1 MKKESI
7 TKKKIK
13 KQALEL
19 FNENDTFSIST
30 NHIAIAAKISSGNLY
45 YHYKNKEE
53 IIIDIYQDMIEKFEE
68 LNSFEK
74 IINSKT
80 PLEELSNLYD
90 LYLDIFWEYR
100 FIMRDSSVLICTL
113 PKLKEIFIQRQN
125 LRISQ
130 IKGLIEYF
138 ISKDIF
144 RQMDEDEILLCAKL
158 NWFISTYWQNYIS
171 INEEITKESF
181 KEAKDVIFKININ
194 PFLKYNDLNRKNK

>member
-144 RQMDEDEILLCAKL
+144 RQMDDDEILLCAKL

>member
-19 FNENDTFSIST
+19 FNKNDAFSIST
-30 NHIAIAAKISSGNLY
+30 NHIAKALKISSGNLY
-45 YHYKNKEE
+45 YHYKNKED
-53 IIIDIYQDMIEKFEE
+53 IILDIYQDMIGKFEE

-74 IINSKT
+74 ILNSKT

-125 LRISQ
+125 IRIAQ
-130 IKGLIEYF
+130 IKSLIEYF

-194 PFLKYNDLNRKNK
+194 PFLKNNNL

>member
-19 FNENDTFSIST
+19 FNENDTISITT
-30 NHIAIAAKISSGNLY
+30 NHIAKFAKISSGNLY

-74 IINSKT
+74 ILNSKE
-80 PLEELSNLYD
+80 PLTELSSLYD

-100 FIMRDSSVLICTL
+100 FIMRDSSVLISTL

-125 LRISQ
+125 IRIFQ

-138 ISKDIF
+138 ISKEIF
-144 RQMDEDEILLCAKL
+144 RQMTEDEILLCAKL
-158 NWFISTYWQNYIS
+158 NWFISTYWQSYIS
-171 INEEITKESF
+171 INEEVTKESF

-194 PFLKYNDLNRKNK
+194 PFLKNRV

>member
-53 IIIDIYQDMIEKFEE
+53 IIIDIYQDMIERFEN

-80 PLEELSNLYD
+80 PLEELSNLYN

-100 FIMRDSSVLICTL
+100 FIMRDSSVLISTL

-144 RQMDEDEILLCAKL
+144 RQMDDDEILLCAKL
-158 NWFISTYWQNYIS
+158 NWFISTYWQSYIS

-181 KEAKDVIFKININ
+181 KEAKDIIFKININ
-194 PFLKYNDLNRKNK
+194 PFLKTKS

>member
-13 KQALEL
+13 KQALIL
-19 FNENDTFSIST
+19 FNENDAFSIST
-30 NHIAIAAKISSGNLY
+30 NHIAIAAKISSGNFY
-45 YHYKNKEE
+45 YHYKNKED
-53 IIIDIYQDMIEKFEE
+53 IILDIYQDMIEKFEE

-74 IINSKT
+74 ILNSKT

-125 LRISQ
+125 IRIAQ

-181 KEAKDVIFKININ
+181 KEAKDVIFKINIT
-194 PFLKYNDLNRKNK
+194 PFLKNNNL

>member
-19 FNENDTFSIST
+19 FNKNDAFSIST
-30 NHIAIAAKISSGNLY
+30 NHIAVATKISSGNFY
-45 YHYKNKEE
+45 YHYKNKED
-53 IIIDIYQDMIEKFEE
+53 IILDIYQDMIEKFEE

-74 IINSKT
+74 ILNSKT

-125 LRISQ
+125 IRIAQ

-194 PFLKYNDLNRKNK
+194 PFLKNNNL

>member
-19 FNENDTFSIST
+19 FNKNDAFSIST
-30 NHIAIAAKISSGNLY
+30 NHIAIAAKISSGNFY
-45 YHYKNKEE
+45 YHYKNKED
-53 IIIDIYQDMIEKFEE
+53 IILDIYQDMIEKFEE

-74 IINSKT
+74 ILNSKT

-100 FIMRDSSVLICTL
+100 FIMRDSSVLISTL
-113 PKLKEIFIQRQN
+113 PKLKEVFIQRQN
-125 LRISQ
+125 IRIAQ

-181 KEAKDVIFKININ
+181 KEAKDVIFKINIT
-194 PFLKYNDLNRKNK
+194 PFLKNNNL

>member
-13 KQALEL
+13 KQALML
-19 FNENDTFSIST
+19 FNENDTFSITT

-45 YHYKNKEE
+45 YHYKNKED
-53 IIIDIYQDMIEKFEE
+53 IILDIYQDMIEKFEE

-74 IINSKT
+74 ILNSKT

-125 LRISQ
+125 IRIAQ

-181 KEAKDVIFKININ
+181 KEAKDVIFKINIT
-194 PFLKYNDLNRKNK
+194 PFLKTKS

>member
-13 KQALEL
+13 KQALML
-19 FNENDTFSIST
+19 FNENDAFSITT

-45 YHYKNKEE
+45 YHYKNKED
-53 IIIDIYQDMIEKFEE
+53 IILDIYQNMIEKFEE
-68 LNSFEK
+68 INSFEK
-74 IINSKT
+74 ILNSKT
-80 PLEELSNLYD
+80 PLEELSNLYN

-100 FIMRDSSVLICTL
+100 FIMRDSSVLISTL
-113 PKLKEIFIQRQN
+113 PKLKKVFIQRQN
-125 LRISQ
+125 IRIAQ

-181 KEAKDVIFKININ
+181 KEAKDVIFKINIT
-194 PFLKYNDLNRKNK
+194 PFLKTKS

>member
-19 FNENDTFSIST
+19 FNENDTISITT
-30 NHIAIAAKISSGNLY
+30 NHIAKFAKISSGNLY

-74 IINSKT
+74 ILNSKE
-80 PLEELSNLYD
+80 PLKELSSLYD

-100 FIMRDSSVLICTL
+100 FIMRDSSVLISTL

-125 LRISQ
+125 IRIFQ

-138 ISKDIF
+138 ISKEIF
-144 RQMDEDEILLCAKL
+144 RQMTEDEILLCAKL

-171 INEEITKESF
+171 INKEVTKESF

-194 PFLKYNDLNRKNK
+194 PFLK

>member
-19 FNENDTFSIST
+19 FNEKDTFSIST
-30 NHIAIAAKISSGNLY
+30 NHIAVATKISSGNLY
-45 YHYKNKEE
+45 YHYKNKED
-53 IIIDIYQDMIEKFEE
+53 IILDIYQDMIEKFEE
-68 LNSFEK
+68 INSFEK
-74 IINSKT
+74 ILNSED
-80 PLEELSNLYD
+80 PLEELSHLYD

-100 FIMRDSSVLICTL
+100 FIMRDSSVLLSTL
-113 PKLKEIFIQRQN
+113 PKLKEVFIQRQN
-125 LRISQ
+125 IRIAQ

-138 ISKDIF
+138 ISKEIF
-144 RQMDEDEILLCAKL
+144 RQMSEDEILLCVKL

-194 PFLKYNDLNRKNK
+194 PFLRK

>member
-53 IIIDIYQDMIEKFEE
+53 IIIDIYQDMIEKFEN

-80 PLEELSNLYD
+80 PLEELSNLYN

-100 FIMRDSSVLICTL
+100 FIMRDSSVLISTL

-144 RQMDEDEILLCAKL
+144 RQMDDDEILLCAKL
-158 NWFISTYWQNYIS
+158 NWFISTYWQSYIS

-181 KEAKDVIFKININ
+181 KEAKDIIFKININ
-194 PFLKYNDLNRKNK
+194 PFLKTKS

>member
-19 FNENDTFSIST
+19 FNENDTISITT
-30 NHIAIAAKISSGNLY
+30 NHIAKFAKISSGNLY
-45 YHYKNKEE
+45 YHYKNKED
-53 IIIDIYQDMIEKFEE
+53 IILDIYQDMIEKFEE

-74 IINSKT
+74 IINSKE
-80 PLEELSNLYD
+80 PLTELSSLYD

-100 FIMRDSSVLICTL
+100 FIMRDSSVLISTL

-125 LRISQ
+125 IRIFQ

-138 ISKDIF
+138 ISKEIF
-144 RQMDEDEILLCAKL
+144 RQMTEDEILLCAKL
-158 NWFISTYWQNYIS
+158 NWFISTYWQSYIS
-171 INEEITKESF
+171 INEEVTKESF

-194 PFLKYNDLNRKNK
+194 PFLKNRV

>member
-13 KQALEL
+13 KQALIL
-19 FNENDTFSIST
+19 FNENDTFSIRT
-30 NHIAIAAKISSGNLY
+30 NHIASATKISSGNLY
-45 YHYKNKEE
+45 YHYKNKED
-53 IIIDIYQDMIEKFEE
+53 IILDIYQDMIEKFEE
-68 LNSFEK
+68 INSFEK
-74 IINSKT
+74 ILNSKT
-80 PLEELSNLYD
+80 PLEELSNLYN

-100 FIMRDSSVLICTL
+100 FIMRDSSVLISTL
-113 PKLKEIFIQRQN
+113 PKLKKVFIQRQN
-125 LRISQ
+125 IRIAQ

-194 PFLKYNDLNRKNK
+194 PFLK